1 MPYILMN
8 RRSQR
13 YYREPMPLKSQEV
26 ITLFDAAEKKKQQ
39 VDIMALG
46 VTKLFTWF
54 AYSDKEPPSEP
65 LYYVKRRET
74 EKSKRKTFWLD
85 GNNYRV
91 VVSESYKDEKLAKEP
106 DNYEFI
112 PVIKK

>member
-1 MPYILMN
+1 MN

-26 ITLFDAAEKKKQQ
+26 ITLFVAVCKP
-39 VDIMALG
+39 
-46 VTKLFTWF
+46 F
-54 AYSDKEPPSEP
+54 
-65 LYYVKRRET
+65 YYVKRRET

-91 VVSESYKDEKLAKEP
+91 VVSESYKDEKLAKDP

>member
-1 MPYILMN
+1 MSYILMN

-26 ITLFDAAEKKKQQ
+26 ITLFDATEKEKQQ
-39 VDIMALG
+39 VDIRALG
-46 VTKLFTWF
+46 VTKIFTWF
-54 AYSDKEPPSEP
+54 AYGD
-65 LYYVKRRET
+65 
-74 EKSKRKTFWLD
+74 
-85 GNNYRV
+85 NYRV
-91 VVSESYKDEKLAKEP
+91 VVSESYKGEKLAKDP

>member
-1 MPYILMN
+1 M
-8 RRSQR
+8 
-13 YYREPMPLKSQEV
+13 
-26 ITLFDAAEKKKQQ
+26 ITLFDATEKEKQH
-39 VDIMALG
+39 VDIRALG
-46 VTKLFTWF
+46 VTKIFTWF
-54 AYSDKEPPSEP
+54 AYGDNVLPTEP
-65 LYYVKRRET
+65 LYYVKRKVSD
-74 EKSKRKTFWLD
+74 KSKRKTFWLD